1 MSDFWEFIGKTFLI
15 SLVVIISLGFL
26 IILCVAGED
35 AQNKKE
41 CYEIYVTDNVILKKC
56 EKYFEKVVDY
66 D

>member
-1 MSDFWEFIGKTFLI
+1 MSDFWEFIGKALLVSLI
-15 SLVVIISLGFL
+15 VTVSLFFL

-56 EKYFEKVVDY
+56 EKYFKKVVDY